1 MNTAQLY
8 LDLQL
13 KPLATTL
20 MMLGKEPKT
29 VPTLGRTSEE
39 AQELFEQAALTFSK
53 GGARSRYIPVCS
65 TGFEH

>member
-13 KPLATTL
+13 RPLTTAL

-29 VPTLGRTSEE
+29 VPTLGRTPEE
-39 AQELFEQAALTFSK
+39 AQECLNKPRLLS
-53 GGARSRYIPVCS
+53 ARAVQEAGISPVCS
-65 TGFEH
+65 TGF